1 MALKLF
7 DKLKSIDLSSV
18 SDTISDIKSA
28 SSSTIDKLKTHAD
41 EMSSEMDKKVSD
53 LKTSSATALDKFN
66 TFTGE
71 LSSNIGESLEKS
83 KLEMQMMSEKIG
95 ANFSEKSEELQE
107 DIERFLTEN
116 GEKLQEWYSDNQ
128 INEKIAKVAKKVGAV
143 IIYPVFLLY
152 NLLNSPDTTVKDK
165 MYIILPLAYF
175 ILPTDI
181 IPDIIVGF
189 GYADDGLAIMRCV
202 KSLSSSITPK
212 LQEKSKMQCREIFGE
227 LDEKLLEKMTEAV
240 NKNQDELVS
249 LVEEKYKNKSKK
261 KK

>member
-1 MALKLF
+1 MALELF
-7 DKLKSIDLSSV
+7 NKLKSIDLSSV
-18 SDTISDIKSA
+18 SDTISDIKST

-41 EMSSEMDKKVSD
+41 EMSSEIDKKMSD

-143 IIYPVFLLY
+143 IIYPVLLLY
-152 NLLNSPDTTVKDK
+152 NLLSSPDTAVKDK

-181 IPDIIVGF
+181 IPDVIVGF
-189 GYADDGLAIMRCV
+189 GYADDGLAIMRAV